1 MSIIHDALKKAQEER
16 KSKKQDIPYNPQGTE
31 KKSRPLIYG
40 IIGFA
45 VIAGIVAYLF
55 VPYFHKPK
63 QIAQPV
69 VAPGIAPVKPVRIAA
84 NAPSKPEEQKPAIP
98 QKESVKEK
106 KIDAPRI
113 LAKKQSRDKKRV
125 PSLPPSTKKGG
136 VDVQE
141 IAGKPETAIIRKT
154 EDYSV
159 NGMYNEALK
168 ELQSGRVR
176 EAKNI
181 YKQILVKKPNHT
193 EALNNLGVIA
203 MEEDNRK
210 EALFYFKR
218 ILEYQKNYP
227 KAYNNIGL
235 VVMKDGDGKLAEE
248 YFRKAIAIEP
258 DSVEP
263 YLNLAALLRG
273 GGRFQEAAKLLDIP
287 IGKKIKDPSL
297 FLSYAVIKDNLGEY
311 EAAARYYRQYLSLLP
326 APGSRKDIIERL
338 KYVEEKK

>member
-31 KKSRPLIYG
+31 KKSRSLVYG

-45 VIAGIVAYLF
+45 VVAGVVAYLF

-69 VAPGIAPVKPVRIAA
+69 VTPEIAPAKPVQIVA
-84 NAPSKPEEQKPAIP
+84 NIPSKPEEQKPAIP
-98 QKESVKEK
+98 
-106 KIDAPRI
+106 APRI
-113 LAKKQSRDKKRV
+113 LAKKQSRDKERV

-159 NGMYNEALK
+159 NGMYNEALR
-168 ELQSGRVR
+168 ELQRGRVR

-235 VVMKDGDGKLAEE
+235 VAMKDGDGKLAEE

-263 YLNLAALLRG
+263 YLNLAALLRS

-311 EAAARYYRQYLSLLP
+311 EEAARYYRQYLSLLP

-338 KYVEEKK
+338 KYVEENK